1 MSSVVQAGFL
11 PKTKF
16 SREEA
21 TEWVREHFNFKKI
34 DETKNSWRFRQLS
47 PETLRK
53 KGYSKY
59 VVKVL
64 PNGVELAL
72 ALKD

>member
-1 MSSVVQAGFL
+1 MSSVVQAVIL

-21 TEWVREHFNFKKI
+21 TEWVREHFTFKKI
-34 DETKNSWRFRQLS
+34 DEARNFWRFRQLS

-59 VVKVL
+59 IMKAL
-64 PNGVELAL
+64 PNGVELVI

>member
-1 MSSVVQAGFL
+1 MSSVVQAVIL

-16 SREEA
+16 TREEA
-21 TEWVREHFNFKKI
+21 TEWVREHFTFKKI
-34 DETKNSWRFRQLS
+34 DEARSFWRFRQLS

-59 VVKVL
+59 IMKAL
-64 PNGVELAL
+64 PNGVELVI

>member
-1 MSSVVQAGFL
+1 MSSVVQSVVI
-11 PKTKF
+11 KKSSF

-34 DETKNSWRFRQLS
+34 DETKSSWRFRQLS

-64 PNGVELAL
+64 PNGVELVL